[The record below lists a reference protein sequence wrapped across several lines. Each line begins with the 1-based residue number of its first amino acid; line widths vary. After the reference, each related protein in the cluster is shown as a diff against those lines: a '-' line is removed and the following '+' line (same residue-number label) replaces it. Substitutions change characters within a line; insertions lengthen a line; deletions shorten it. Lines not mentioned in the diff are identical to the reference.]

1 MSRISAPHIGI
12 DHLIEVG
19 DQHQTSGL
27 PERYVLPPDGHSI
40 EAHLDNL
47 YPADLAGRRLLAF
60 ACPHEGFHELLR
72 PQAFRQ
78 ALTDLKQ
85 QVSSSDAPEFQAV
98 SALLQARSEDEY
110 LLQMAL
116 HLLHKV

>member
-12 DHLIEVG
+12 EQLTEVG
-19 DQHQTSGL
+19 EHHRTAAL
-27 PERYVLPPDGHSI
+27 PERYVLPPDGRSI
-40 EAHLDNL
+40 ETHLDNL

-60 ACPHEGFHELLR
+60 ACPTEGFDELLR
-72 PQAFRQ
+72 PQAFRH
-78 ALTDLKQ
+78 ALKDLEQ
-85 QVSSSDAPEFQAV
+85 QVRSSDVPELQAAL
-98 SALLQARSEDEY
+98 ALLQARNEDEY

>member
-12 DHLIEVG
+12 EQLTEVG
-19 DQHQTSGL
+19 EQHRTSVL
-27 PERYVLPPDGHSI
+27 PERYVLPPDGHSV
-40 EAHLDNL
+40 ETHLDSL
-47 YPADLAGRRLLAF
+47 YPTDLAGRRLLAF
-60 ACPHEGFHELLR
+60 ARPDESFQELLR

-78 ALTDLKQ
+78 ALKNLEQ
-85 QVSSSDAPEFQAV
+85 QISTPDVPEFQAAL
-98 SALLQARSEDEY
+98 ALLKARSEDEY

>member
-12 DHLIEVG
+12 ERLTEVG
-19 DQHQTSGL
+19 EQHRSCAL
-27 PERYVLPPDGHSI
+27 PERYVLPPDGHSL
-40 EAHLDNL
+40 ETHLDNL

-60 ACPHEGFHELLR
+60 ACPTEGFHELLR

-78 ALTDLKQ
+78 ALKDLAQ
-85 QVSSSDAPEFQAV
+85 QISSPEVPELQAAL
-98 SALLQARSEDEY
+98 ALLQARSEDEY

-116 HLLHKV
+116 HMLHKV